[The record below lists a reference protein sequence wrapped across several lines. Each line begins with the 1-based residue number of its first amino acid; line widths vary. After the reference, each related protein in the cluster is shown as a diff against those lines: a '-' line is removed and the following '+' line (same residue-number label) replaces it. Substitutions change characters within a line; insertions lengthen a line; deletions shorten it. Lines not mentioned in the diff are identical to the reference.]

1 VKENPKSANKIEQVS
16 SVAKIDDSV
25 LLQMQ
30 KNYSDSIEQRLNEIV
45 DLRAKLSNLQ
55 NENTKLKVEISNSQK
70 APLQFASQTQQ
81 SS

>member
-70 APLQFASQTQQ
+70 APLQFSSQTQQ